1 MEKLTPETADL
12 RDVYNYIHDGEEK
25 EWWSS
30 LYLLRSGDMLKRKQ
44 LGTEKTATTTTLS
57 LFKHLQKPDAN
68 RKLTTPQDNLQA
80 KCNQVES
87 QANAAFQITGYKRA
101 V

>member
-1 MEKLTPETADL
+1 MMGGSADL
-12 RDVYNYIHDGEEK
+12 RLCGEEK

-30 LYLLRSGDMLKRKQ
+30 LDLLRSGDMLKRKQ

>member
-1 MEKLTPETADL
+1 MGGSADL
-12 RDVYNYIHDGEEK
+12 RLCGEEK

-30 LYLLRSGDMLKRKQ
+30 GDMLKSKQ

-57 LFKHLQKPDAN
+57 LCMHLQKPDAN
-68 RKLTTPQDNLQA
+68 RKLTKPQDDLQA
-80 KCNQVES
+80 TCNQAES
-87 QANAAFQITGYKRA
+87 QANTAFQITGYKRA

>member
-1 MEKLTPETADL
+1 
-12 RDVYNYIHDGEEK
+12 
-25 EWWSS
+25 
-30 LYLLRSGDMLKRKQ
+30 MLKRKQ

-68 RKLTTPQDNLQA
+68 RKLTTPQDNLQT

>member
-30 LYLLRSGDMLKRKQ
+30 LDLLRSGDMLKRKQ

-80 KCNQVES
+80 KCNQAKS
-87 QANAAFQITGYKRA
+87 
-101 V
+101 